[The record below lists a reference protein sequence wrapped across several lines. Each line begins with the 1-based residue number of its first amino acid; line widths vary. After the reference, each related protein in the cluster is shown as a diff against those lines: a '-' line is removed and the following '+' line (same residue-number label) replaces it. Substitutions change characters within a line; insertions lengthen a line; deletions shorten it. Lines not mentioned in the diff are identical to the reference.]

1 MSAEAST
8 SQQVVAPQGMAPE
21 KYQAIN
27 SYRDVSRAGHSL
39 FAETDITAESQGAQ

>member
-1 MSAEAST
+1 MSAGGST

-27 SYRDVSRAGHSL
+27 AYRDVSQADHLL
-39 FAETDITAESQGAQ
+39 FAEY